1 MAYSLDDPSIISRYD
16 KGDMLSVIARF
27 CSDTRKAIK
36 DSEEVELG
44 ALTRNQFK
52 ALLIVGMGGSA
63 IGGTLLKDWLLDS
76 CKVPIIV
83 SRGYHLPAWVD
94 KDTLVYVVSYS
105 GNTEETLSQFREAVD
120 RGSHVI
126 SFSSGGQL
134 SRITAKRGIPAVK
147 YSKGYQPRAALAVLF
162 FSLATISRRLGFICD
177 EKWAEV
183 DEALVVL
190 EHLSEEMTPD
200 IPTDVNPGKSL
211 AESIKGY
218 IPFVYGSRL
227 YEGVTYR
234 YSTQFNENSKTP
246 AASSFLPEAFHNSIM
261 ASEADAGLLEKICV
275 IIIRDPHDERALV
288 KKADK
293 LTELISDRFGRVVE
307 VETKGEGRLAR
318 MLSALYIGDYA
329 SVYLGILYGH
339 DPSSIETLKLLKNME
354 S

>member
-1 MAYSLDDPSIISRYD
+1 MTYPLDDPSMISKYD
-16 KGDMLSVIARF
+16 KEDMLTVIAGF
-27 CSDTRKAIK
+27 CSDTRKAIR

-44 ALTRNQFK
+44 ALKRKQFK

-76 CKVPIIV
+76 CKIPIVV

-120 RGSHVI
+120 RGSQVV
-126 SFSSGGQL
+126 SFFSGGQL
-134 SRITAKRGIPAVK
+134 SRITAQMGIPAVK
-147 YSKGYQPRAALAVLF
+147 YSKGYQTRAAIAVLF
-162 FSLATISRRLGFICD
+162 FSLATISRRLGFVCD

-190 EHLSEEMTPD
+190 KHLSEEMTAD
-200 IPTDVNPGKSL
+200 VPTDVNLGKSL
-211 AESIKGY
+211 AMRIKGY

-227 YEGVTYR
+227 YEGVAYR

-261 ASEADAGLLEKICV
+261 ASEADTKFLEKICV
-275 IIIRDPHDERALV
+275 IIIRDPHDEKALV
-288 KKADK
+288 KKVDK

-339 DPSSIETLKLLKNME
+339 DPSLIDSIELLKN